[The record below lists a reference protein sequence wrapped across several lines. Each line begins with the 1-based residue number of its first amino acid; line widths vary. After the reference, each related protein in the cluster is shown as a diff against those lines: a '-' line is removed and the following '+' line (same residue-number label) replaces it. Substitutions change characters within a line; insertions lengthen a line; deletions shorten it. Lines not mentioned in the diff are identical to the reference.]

1 MSVWSLRKTVGIAV
15 SLASTAAAA
24 AEFDCMIEPK
34 RVVAITG
41 PVEALI
47 AGVRVERGDYVNR
60 GDVLVEF
67 DAGVERSTVELAK
80 ARALMTSSVAAR
92 QARYDHAAL
101 RATRRGE
108 LSRQNYVS
116 KQDFDEAEAE
126 RRMAEAELR
135 EAKDNLRLADLEHR
149 RASELLRQRTLRSPV
164 TGIVIERLMHPGEV
178 SELGKKPILKLAE
191 IDQLHVEVILPI
203 GAYGTIAPGASA
215 DVRPEKPVGGTYA
228 ARVVVVDKVVDGSSA
243 TFGVRLELPNP
254 QRKLPAGVRC
264 RIEFQNVATHKSA
277 KPAP

>member
-1 MSVWSLRKTVGIAV
+1 MSVSRLHKTVVVAV
-15 SLASTAAAA
+15 SLAWTAAAA

-34 RVVAITG
+34 RVVSISG

-67 DAGVERSTVELAK
+67 DAGVERATAELAK

-92 QARYDHAAL
+92 QAKYDHAVL
-101 RATRRGE
+101 RAARRGE

-126 RRMAEAELR
+126 RRLAEAELG
-135 EAKDNLRLADLEHR
+135 EAKDNLRLADLDHR
-149 RASELLRQRTLRSPV
+149 RASELLRQRSLRSPV
-164 TGIVIERLMHPGEV
+164 TGIVIERLMHPGEI

-191 IDQLHVEVILPI
+191 IDQLNVEVILPI
-203 GAYGTIAPGASA
+203 VAYGTIAPGASA

-228 ARVVVVDKVVDGSSA
+228 ARVVVVDKVVDGSSG

-264 RIEFQNVATHKSA
+264 RIEFHKAATHKSA
-277 KPAP
+277 NPAP